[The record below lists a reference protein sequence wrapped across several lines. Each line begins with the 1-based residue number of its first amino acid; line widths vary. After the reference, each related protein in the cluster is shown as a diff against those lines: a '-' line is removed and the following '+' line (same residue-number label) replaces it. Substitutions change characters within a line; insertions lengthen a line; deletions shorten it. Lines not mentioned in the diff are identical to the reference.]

1 MRLQGDPLDKLE
13 QCPIYNSTLE
23 PFISPKYVDSNAFLL
38 TQKVFNSVNFS
49 INYFRR
55 ETKNNGQQFDKQI
68 HG

>member
-49 INYFRR
+49 IDSNIYEISKKLYIYGGKR
-55 ETKNNGQQFDKQI
+55 
-68 HG
+68 